1 MIEKRCYYCG
11 GILKEYIYN
20 LEFRINQCK
29 LCQIAVTDPPP
40 GDIDYKEKNFNPNKI
55 EDNLPTKVSDL
66 PIDWQDA
73 LKQGVLIIK
82 KNFNKNI
89 KILEIGCGEG
99 IFLDELRKEG
109 FSVKGIEPSLRGST
123 IARSRGLD
131 VKTGY
136 FDNHSIIENFDLVIM
151 SQVLEH
157 IKDPSIT
164 ISLIKN
170 AIPTGYL
177 LLTQTNYKGLYPFL
191 TRSKWYAW
199 VPEQH
204 FWHFTIDGLTK
215 YLLGFGFEKIDFQY
229 THLVHPHRII
239 YILASLRNTW
249 KDQFTVLYKLNSKS
263 AF

>member
-1 MIEKRCYYCG
+1 MINNRCYYCG
-11 GILKEYIYN
+11 GVLKEYIN
-20 LEFRINQCK
+20 NIEFSINQCK
-29 LCQIAVTDPPP
+29 SCKIAATDPAPP
-40 GDIDYKEKNFNPNKI
+40 SDIDYKELVFNPNKI

-73 LKQGVLIIK
+73 LKQGVLLIK
-82 KNFNKNI
+82 KNFNTNI

-109 FSVKGIEPSLRGST
+109 YSVKGIEPSLIGSS

-136 FDNHSIIENFDLVIM
+136 FDIHSITENFDLVIM

-164 ISLIKN
+164 INLIKKT
-170 AIPTGYL
+170 IPNGYL
-177 LLTQTNYKGLYPFL
+177 LLTQTNYKGLYPLL

-215 YLLGFGFEKIDFQY
+215 YLSGFGFEKIDFQY
-229 THLVHPHRII
+229 THLVHPHRVI
-239 YILASLRNTW
+239 YILACLRNTW

-263 AF
+263 